1 MYMNVKVNNPENL
14 PKEIVEK
21 AIAMMEVEEGRKV
34 IEISLRSTDEP
45 DAYGITP
52 IFEQVKFD
60 RIRRITGY
68 LVGNLNRFNDAKRSE
83 VEDRV
88 KHTM

>member
-21 AIAMMEVEEGRKV
+21 AIAMMEAEEGRKV

-45 DAYGITP
+45 DVYGITP